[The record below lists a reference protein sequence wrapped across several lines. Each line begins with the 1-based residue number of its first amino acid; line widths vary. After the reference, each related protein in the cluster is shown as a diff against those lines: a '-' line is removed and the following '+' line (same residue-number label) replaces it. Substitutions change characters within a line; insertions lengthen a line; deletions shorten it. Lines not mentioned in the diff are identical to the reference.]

1 MSRDISYN
9 FSISHENLNLI
20 LTRSKNVNSSSQSC
34 KYKLPFVS
42 KSEGNVRRL
51 RVNFFRIEKNSRLR
65 ESKN

>member
-20 LTRSKNVNSSSQSC
+20 LTRAKNVNSSSQSC

-42 KSEGNVRRL
+42 KSGGNVRRL